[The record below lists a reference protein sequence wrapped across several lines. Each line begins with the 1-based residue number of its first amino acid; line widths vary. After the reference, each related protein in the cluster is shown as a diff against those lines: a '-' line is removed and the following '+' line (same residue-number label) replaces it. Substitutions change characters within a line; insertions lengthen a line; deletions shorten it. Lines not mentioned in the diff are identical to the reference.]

1 MSNKRIYLDNAA
13 TTKVDDD
20 ILNEITKYFNVEY
33 ANPSSIYKES
43 RTVQNAIYKAR
54 SSIAKLINASDDE
67 IYFTSG
73 GTESDNWAIQ
83 CVQNEN
89 KKHIITSK
97 IEHHAILNTCKYM
110 KESGLNVTYL
120 DVDKSGFINPQTLEE
135 NIKKDNTSIVSI
147 MTANNEIGT
156 IQPIKQLCKIAHQN
170 GAYFHT
176 DAVQAVGKLNI
187 DVKDTNVDMM
197 SISGHKIHALKG
209 IGALYIK
216 KSTHLKNLVY
226 GGSQENYKRAG
237 TENVPAIVSL
247 GLACE
252 KLISN
257 NKEQNYIRNLRD
269 YFIYEVLFKI
279 DDCILTGN
287 SDSRLI
293 NNASFCFA
301 DIDSK
306 ILIIL
311 LDKAG
316 ICASVGSA
324 CTSGSVENSHVL
336 QAIGVDDKYINGNI
350 RFTLS
355 KYNTKEEIDYVV
367 SNLAETVKK
376 LRNN

>member
-135 NIKKDNTSIVSI
+135 NITKDNTSIVSI

-216 KSTHLKNLVY
+216 KSTHLKNLIY

-269 YFIYEVLFKI
+269 YFIDEVLFKI

-336 QAIGVDDKYINGNI
+336 QAIDVDDKYINGNI

>member
-135 NIKKDNTSIVSI
+135 NITKDNTSIVSI

-216 KSTHLKNLVY
+216 KSTHLKNLIY

>member
-135 NIKKDNTSIVSI
+135 NITKDNTSIVSI

-216 KSTHLKNLVY
+216 KSTHLKNLIY

-247 GLACE
+247 GLTCE

-269 YFIYEVLFKI
+269 YFIDEVLFKI

-336 QAIGVDDKYINGNI
+336 QAIDVDDKYINGNI

>member
-1 MSNKRIYLDNAA
+1 MINKRIYLDNAA

-20 ILNEITKYFNVEY
+20 ILNEITKYFNIEY

-43 RTVQNAIYKAR
+43 RTVQNAIDKAR
-54 SSIAKLINASDDE
+54 SSVAKLINANSDE

-83 CVQNEN
+83 CVKNKN

-110 KESGLNVTYL
+110 QESGHNVTYL
-120 DVDKSGFINPQTLEE
+120 DVDKNGFINPQTLEE
-135 NIKKDNTSIVSI
+135 NITKNTSIVSI

-156 IQPIKQLCKIAHQN
+156 IQPIKQLCEIAHKN

-176 DAVQAVGKLNI
+176 DAVQAIGKLDI
-187 DVKDTNVDMM
+187 DVKDSDLDMM
-197 SISGHKIHALKG
+197 SISGHKIHGLKG

-216 KSTHLKNLVY
+216 KSTQLKNLIY
-226 GGSQENYKRAG
+226 GGSQESSKRAG
-237 TENVPAIVSL
+237 TENVAAIVSL

-252 KLISN
+252 KLKA
-257 NKEQNYIRNLRD
+257 NKDEQNYIRNLRD
-269 YFIYEVLFKI
+269 YFVNQVLSKI
-279 DDCILTGN
+279 DDCILTG
-287 SDSRLI
+287 DKDKRLI

-301 DIDSK
+301 NIDSK

-311 LDKAG
+311 LDKAF

-324 CTSGSVENSHVL
+324 CTSGSIENSHVIK
-336 QAIGVDDKYINGNI
+336 AIGVDDKYINGNI
-350 RFTLS
+350 RFTFS
-355 KYNTKEEIDYVV
+355 KYNTKEEIDYTV
-367 SNLAETVKK
+367 SKLAEIVKK

>member
-13 TTKVDDD
+13 TTRVDDD

-43 RTVQNAIYKAR
+43 RTIQNAIYKAR

-110 KESGLNVTYL
+110 KESGLNITYL

-135 NIKKDNTSIVSI
+135 NITKDNTSIVSI

-216 KSTHLKNLVY
+216 KSTHLKNLIY

>member
-13 TTKVDDD
+13 TTRVDDD

-83 CVQNEN
+83 CVKNEN

-110 KESGLNVTYL
+110 KASGLNITYL

-135 NIKKDNTSIVSI
+135 NITKDNTSIVSI

-216 KSTHLKNLVY
+216 KSTHLKNLIY

-257 NKEQNYIRNLRD
+257 NKEQNYIRNLRN
-269 YFIYEVLFKI
+269 YFIDEVLFKI

>member
-43 RTVQNAIYKAR
+43 RTIQNAIYNAR

-110 KESGLNVTYL
+110 KESGLNITYL

-135 NIKKDNTSIVSI
+135 NITKDNTSIVSI

-176 DAVQAVGKLNI
+176 DAVQALGKLNI

-216 KSTHLKNLVY
+216 KSTHLKNLIY

-269 YFIYEVLFKI
+269 YFIDEVLFKI

>member
-1 MSNKRIYLDNAA
+1 MINKRIYLDNAA

-20 ILNEITKYFNVEY
+20 ILNEITKYFNIEY

-43 RTVQNAIYKAR
+43 RTVQNAIDKAR
-54 SSIAKLINASDDE
+54 SSVAKLINANSDE

-83 CVQNEN
+83 CVKNEN

-110 KESGLNVTYL
+110 QESGHNVKYL
-120 DVDKSGFINPQTLEE
+120 DVDKNGFINPQTLEE
-135 NIKKDNTSIVSI
+135 NITKNTSIVSI

-156 IQPIKQLCKIAHQN
+156 IQPIKQLCEIAHKN

-176 DAVQAVGKLNI
+176 DAVQAIGKLDI
-187 DVKDTNVDMM
+187 DVKDSDLDMM
-197 SISGHKIHALKG
+197 SISGHKIHGLKG

-216 KSTHLKNLVY
+216 KSTQLKNLIY
-226 GGSQENYKRAG
+226 GGSQESAKRAG
-237 TENVPAIVSL
+237 TENVAAIVSL

-252 KLISN
+252 KLTA
-257 NKEQNYIRNLRD
+257 NKDEQNYIRNLRD
-269 YFIYEVLFKI
+269 YFVNQVLSKI
-279 DDCILTGN
+279 DDCILTG
-287 SDSRLI
+287 DKDKRLI

-301 DIDSK
+301 NIDSK

-311 LDKAG
+311 LDKAF

-324 CTSGSVENSHVL
+324 CTSGSIENSHVIK
-336 QAIGVDDKYINGNI
+336 AIGVDDKYINGNI
-350 RFTLS
+350 RFTFS
-355 KYNTKEEIDYVV
+355 KYNTKEEIDYTV
-367 SNLAETVKK
+367 SKLAEIVKK